1 MDRIH
6 GLIVLDK
13 PRGIT
18 SRQAVDEVKRLF
30 GVRKAGHAG
39 TLDPDA
45 TGVLIICL
53 GRRATRLFDRLVEG
67 SKEYIGTM
75 ILGVETDTQ
84 DASGRVIRRCEVNA
98 TEEEIRE
105 VFSKFVGEIEQVP
118 PMFSALRVKGKRLY
132 ELARRG
138 EVVERK
144 PRRVRIYEL
153 EVLKVDPPRVEF
165 RVVCSKGTYI
175 RTLAA
180 DIGRELGCGAH
191 LAELRR
197 TRVGPFTIGIAVP
210 LDALK
215 SDPEGAFKYLIPVE
229 RVLKMLEE
237 GDEVASGRRPAGHAS
252 SG

>member
-1 MDRIH
+1 M
-6 GLIVLDK
+6 
-13 PRGIT
+13 
-18 SRQAVDEVKRLF
+18 
-30 GVRKAGHAG
+30 
-39 TLDPDA
+39 
-45 TGVLIICL
+45 
-53 GRRATRLFDRLVEG
+53 VEG
-67 SKEYIGTM
+67 SKEYIGAM

-84 DASGRVIRRCEVNA
+84 DASGRVIRRCEVNV

-118 PMFSALRVKGKRLY
+118 PMYSALRVGGRRLY

-144 PRRVRIYEL
+144 PRKVRIYEL
-153 EVLKVDPPRVEF
+153 ELLKVELPRVEF
-165 RVVCSKGTYI
+165 RVVCSRGTYI

-197 TRVGPFTIGIAVP
+197 TRVGPFTIDMAVP
-210 LDALK
+210 LDVLE
-215 SDPEGAFKYLIPVE
+215 SDPKGAFKHLIPVE
-229 RVLKMLEE
+229 KVLKMLEE
-237 GDEVASGRRPAGHAS
+237 GDKVASGQRPAGHAS